1 MCFFF
6 ERTLIFGL
14 NNFLHEHDCH
24 QKFWAQIRE
33 EHLNSGRWNLLPGG
47 KLNITLFEA
56 NFILRLE
63 GPKTGWDGVVLKGWD
78 MGWDGW
84 VSKTVRC
91 VCVLLGSRAV
101 QEYPEF
107 PTRVWEAQVVG
118 LELVHGS

>member
-1 MCFFF
+1 MQNIRVKEHHRKKNSHPPKKYDEDMISPNVFFF

-84 VSKTVRC
+84 VSKRCGAC
-91 VCVLLGSRAV
+91 VCC
-101 QEYPEF
+101 
-107 PTRVWEAQVVG
+107 
-118 LELVHGS
+118 